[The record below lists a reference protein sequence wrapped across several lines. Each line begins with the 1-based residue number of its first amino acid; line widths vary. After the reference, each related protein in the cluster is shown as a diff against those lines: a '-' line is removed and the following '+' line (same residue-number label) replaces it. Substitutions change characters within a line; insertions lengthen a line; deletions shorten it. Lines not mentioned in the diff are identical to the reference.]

1 MTIAVVLQFC
11 YCLVSIK
18 HDGFGK
24 RLSPSAKISY
34 TVSCNIS
41 LYRDTK
47 DLIYRYIQNVYCYIF
62 SGKGAETKTKKQ
74 NGTNGRVYSGCD
86 VHI

>member
-1 MTIAVVLQFC
+1 MMVLEKGC
-11 YCLVSIK
+11 
-18 HDGFGK
+18 
-24 RLSPSAKISY
+24 PSAKISY

-47 DLIYRYIQNVYCYIF
+47 DVIYRYIQNVYRYIF
-62 SGKGAETKTKKQ
+62 SGKGAEVESLVAKTKTKKQ

>member
-1 MTIAVVLQFC
+1 MTVLENGSLHLQKSAILYHAIA
-11 YCLVSIK
+11 
-18 HDGFGK
+18 
-24 RLSPSAKISY
+24 
-34 TVSCNIS
+34 IS

-47 DLIYRYIQNVYCYIF
+47 DVIYRYIQNVYCYIF
-62 SGKGAETKTKKQ
+62 SGKGAETKIKKQ